1 MKCRE
6 CEEQLQACLDD
17 GRLMLSSEMHDHV
30 RECEACRR
38 DVGAAR
44 VLLGGLSSLPKPET
58 SQLMTASITAAVRA
72 DYVARRRRSTYR
84 WYATAGLAACLLVL
98 FGMGW
103 LAPLWKATLPPVAVN
118 ADRKRPELE
127 KPASELALR
136 AEDAKKAVASLTRS
150 VAETTK
156 SRVNSFLPQPGSLD
170 VGLPSLPEFDEPLDP
185 AAKSLKQAGISV
197 AHSLDPVAQTTARA
211 FGFFAREMPVLDFN
225 KD

>member
-1 MKCRE
+1 MNCRE
-6 CEEQLQACLDD
+6 CQDQLQACLDE
-17 GRLMLSSEMHDHV
+17 GRLMVSSEMHEHGRD
-30 RECEACRR
+30 CEACRR
-38 DVGAAR
+38 DVAAAR
-44 VLLGGLSSLPKPET
+44 VLLGGLASVAKPEA
-58 SQLMTASITAAVRA
+58 SKLMTASITAAIRA

-103 LAPLWKATLPPVAVN
+103 LAPLWQATAPQVAVRP
-118 ADRKRPELE
+118 DLKRPAPAL
-127 KPASELALR
+127 PASELALR

-156 SRVNSFLPQPGSLD
+156 SRVSSFLPEPRSLE
-170 VGLPSLPEFDEPLDP
+170 VSLPALPEFDEPLDP
-185 AAKSLKQAGISV
+185 AAKSLRQAGLSV